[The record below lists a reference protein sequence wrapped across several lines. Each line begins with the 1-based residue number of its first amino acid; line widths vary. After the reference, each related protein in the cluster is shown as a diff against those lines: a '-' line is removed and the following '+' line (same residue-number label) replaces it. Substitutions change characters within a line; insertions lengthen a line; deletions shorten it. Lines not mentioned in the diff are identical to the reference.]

1 MGGNHDASPHGA
13 AAMRLCVAAAPAFRA
28 TYGAI
33 RDGAAASRC
42 RRRPCQRL
50 RQFPRESG
58 NAATRAA
65 IWISRTMSVRVIIA
79 APGPATANR
88 STPCDRQRRAK
99 RTWYPTWGFRVV
111 RLAAPMP
118 LQGAANAFKFANLP
132 FDKSAEFFTAIIR
145 CTCADRADS
154 KTISKWA
161 RALQYVAHCKVPRTR
176 LKMFMKKAGRVNACA
191 DRYAKYLGRIR

>member
-1 MGGNHDASPHGA
+1 MRARTVL
-13 AAMRLCVAAAPAFRA
+13 RLCAFAWRRRQRSEQHTAQFAMARRQVAVGGGLVRGFGSFRA
-28 TYGAI
+28 
-33 RDGAAASRC
+33 SR
-42 RRRPCQRL
+42 R
-50 RQFPRESG
+50 

-132 FDKSAEFFTAIIR
+132 FDKSADSFTAIIR

-161 RALQYVAHCKVPRTR
+161 RALQYAAHCKMPRTR

-191 DRYAKYLGRIR
+191 DRYAKYLGRVR

>member
-1 MGGNHDASPHGA
+1 MRARTVL
-13 AAMRLCVAAAPAFRA
+13 RLCAFAWRRRQRSEQHTAQFAMARRQVAVGGGLVRGFGSFRA
-28 TYGAI
+28 
-33 RDGAAASRC
+33 SR
-42 RRRPCQRL
+42 R
-50 RQFPRESG
+50 

-132 FDKSAEFFTAIIR
+132 FDKSADFSRPSFA
-145 CTCADRADS
+145 
-154 KTISKWA
+154 A
-161 RALQYVAHCKVPRTR
+161 RAPIVPIARR
-176 LKMFMKKAGRVNACA
+176 SANGRARCSMQLIA
-191 DRYAKYLGRIR
+191 RCPERD